1 MDIFLPKGHIKELHG
16 LYIYIKLMEHMTYT
30 ETKVLDIFRTEGR
43 VKELVS
49 ISIYIHVTD
58 GTHDL
63 H

>member
-1 MDIFLPKGHIKELHG
+1 
-16 LYIYIKLMEHMTYT
+16 MTYT
-30 ETKVLDIFRTEGR
+30 ETKVLDIFRAEGR